1 MGEWL
6 YSLGLEGWKEDSGT
20 VITVNSVLDLKNEKG
35 GAVQIA
41 EILQNSGQ
49 NVYSEDCQ
57 KAGSSF
63 EKLLEECR

>member
-1 MGEWL
+1 MTLQPWIR
-6 YSLGLEGWKEDSGT
+6 GLEGGFRDSY
-20 VITVNSVLDLKNEKG
+20 NCKLCLLDLKNEKG